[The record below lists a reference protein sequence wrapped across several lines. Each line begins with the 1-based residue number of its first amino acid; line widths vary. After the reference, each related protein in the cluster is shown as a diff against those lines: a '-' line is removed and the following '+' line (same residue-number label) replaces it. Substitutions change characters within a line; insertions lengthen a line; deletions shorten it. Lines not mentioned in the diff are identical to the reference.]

1 MKRKLFNK
9 IFIIL
14 ITVSIFF
21 SNTVLAG
28 TDTVQGFKE
37 YLLNN
42 FSINIEYEQYILEQD
57 KIFEDEVNLLIEQSI
72 TNVTEYSEVK
82 SQELEETLIIY
93 GNSVKE
99 TVIKELDEIKN
110 NIYTNSV
117 NESNDITI
125 NNDEDN
131 IETTETEIIIEEVD
145 SNE

>member
-28 TDTVQGFKE
+28 TDTVQVFKE

-57 KIFEDEVNLLIEQSI
+57 KIFEDQVNLLIEQSI
-72 TNVTEYSEVK
+72 TNVTEYSEAK

-99 TVIKELDEIKN
+99 TVIKELDEIEN
-110 NIYTNSV
+110 NIYTNQV

-131 IETTETEIIIEEVD
+131 IETTETEIIIEAVD
-145 SNE
+145 INE

>member
-82 SQELEETLIIY
+82 SQEFEETLIIY

-145 SNE
+145 INE

>member
-93 GNSVKE
+93 GNSVME

-145 SNE
+145 INE